1 MLTIFI
7 APKTCWIWECWNQ
20 LPQCD
25 VWLRVPFLQR
35 HEPSLEE
42 AQTIYDSLS
51 KKTPTMKNQLETV
64 QTKWESLWKTSGLY
78 IERMKCV
85 ELSLS
90 GLEEAT
96 GVVSELDTKLADY
109 RRLPDDKEGL
119 RSVHLS
125 LVDIKNSLQKHQ
137 VSRAELLMSAPGPR
151 SRARYSRDRLRN
163 TYSPEP

>member
-1 MLTIFI
+1 M
-7 APKTCWIWECWNQ
+7 
-20 LPQCD
+20 
-25 VWLRVPFLQR
+25 PFLQR

-137 VSRAELLMSAPGPR
+137 VSRAELLLMSSAPALR
-151 SRARYSRDRLRN
+151 SRARNSRDRLRDSSSESRIAMVN
-163 TYSPEP
+163 GQKKHPLKSV